1 MKIPEKEKS
10 IVSSFV
16 ETLFAAFMP
25 KTISNAD
32 LPKDKRKREK
42 YYNNEID

>member
-1 MKIPEKEKS
+1 MRTPEKEKS

-25 KTISNAD
+25 QTIKNAD

-42 YYNNEID
+42 YYNNEIN